1 MSSQAG
7 SPAIKA
13 TGQTT
18 FLGHPVGLYILF
30 FTEMWERFNYYGMRA
45 LLMLVMVN
53 FYRFEQGHASTIYK
67 WYTSLVYLTPL
78 LGGYLADRVL
88 GNKWA
93 VIIGATVM
101 AIGEFMLAFPAE
113 QVFFSGLLFMIVG
126 NGFFKPNMSTQ
137 VGRLYPQND
146 PRRDGA
152 YTIFY
157 MGINLGAFLAP
168 LVCGSLAAYFR
179 TPTSDNYQ
187 IGFAIAGVGMLLGLL
202 TYLLG
207 LPWIHELPQGQSEEP
222 KEQAPGTMRPP
233 LADEEGIPEGV
244 EDLRRAAEPA
254 TQGPRPALSEQEAA
268 RTPSVAP
275 WLTQLLPVLLLVLA
289 VLLSTGGLTLWW
301 LQHMSWDN
309 MLSMEVAAG
318 ATVFASWIAKQVQW
332 ALRDRVLSI
341 LIMGIPVVAFW
352 AAAEQAGNALNIWA
366 DKTTNRY
373 LLTQP
378 PTPEVYTG
386 PDQPRDMV
394 DPVPTTW
401 FQSINPLAIFV
412 LAPPFAF
419 LWTWLARRGW
429 NPSIPTKMAFG
440 VLTMGLATA
449 LMTWSANYENG
460 PTTVPFAGPL
470 PDGVVL
476 NDQNQLCKQEKDG
489 TKVPFHQGRLLYNAT
504 SHQFSMTGVLSDL
517 DRDDIVG
524 RTASSGYIE
533 ALKDLQKQ
541 SGEHNG
547 NGEVKLAVVP
557 PGFDLGYSGLNRPDK
572 EQHVK
577 VTFDPQQDLLATHEY
592 TLADKDIKAL
602 LVSGGDQA
610 FRSAMDKLYIE
621 SSQYR
626 VSSWWLFWFYVLTTV
641 GELCLSPIGLS
652 MVSKLAPARFAT
664 MLMGLWMLTS
674 FFGNFIAGALG
685 EQAEF
690 TDPITYF
697 LVITL
702 VLGGLSLLVFFGA
715 RLVTRLM
722 HGVE

>member
-7 SPAIKA
+7 SPAPNA
-13 TGQTT
+13 TGQRT

-30 FTEMWERFNYYGMRA
+30 LTEMWERFNYYGMRA

-53 FYRFEQGHASTIYK
+53 FYRFEQGHASFIYK

-101 AIGEFMLAFPAE
+101 AIGEFMLAFTPIE
-113 QVFFSGLLFMIVG
+113 IFFSGLIFMIVG

-137 VGRLYPQND
+137 VGRLYPQGD

-168 LVCGSLAAYFR
+168 LVCGTLAAQFK
-179 TPTSDNYQ
+179 TPTSENYQ

-202 TYLLG
+202 TYLIG
-207 LPWIHELPQGQSEEP
+207 LPWINELPQGQSEAP
-222 KEQAPGTMRPP
+222 KEQAAGTMRPP
-233 LADEEGIPEGV
+233 LADEEGIPEGA
-244 EDLRRAAEPA
+244 EDLRRAVEPPA
-254 TQGPRPALSEQEAA
+254 QGPRPALSEQEAA

-275 WLTQLLPVLLLVLA
+275 WLTQPLPVLLIVLS
-289 VLLSTGGLTLWW
+289 VLLATGGLTLWQ
-301 LQHMSWDN
+301 LQRMSFDN
-309 MLSMEVAAG
+309 MLIMVAAAG
-318 ATVFASWIAKQVQW
+318 ATVFASWIAKQVRW

-341 LIMGIPVVAFW
+341 LLMGIPVVAFW

-378 PTPEVYTG
+378 PSPPVYTG
-386 PDQPRDMV
+386 PDERLDVV

-429 NPSIPTKMAFG
+429 NPSIATKMAFG

-449 LMTWSANYENG
+449 LMTWSAAYENG
-460 PTTVPFAGPL
+460 PTTVPYAGPI
-470 PDGVVL
+470 PDGVVV
-476 NDQNQLCKQEKDG
+476 NDQNQLCKEEKEG
-489 TKVPFHQGRLLYNAT
+489 KKVPFHQGRLLYNAT
-504 SHQFSMTGVLSDL
+504 SHEFSLRGVLSDL

-524 RTASSGYIE
+524 RTATPAYTE
-533 ALKDLQKQ
+533 ALKDLKKQ
-541 SGEHNG
+541 SEEQKG
-547 NGEVKLAVVP
+547 NGEEKLAVVP
-557 PGFDLGYSGLNRPDK
+557 PGFDLGYSGLNRPDEK
-572 EQHVK
+572 QHVK
-577 VTFDPQQDLLATHEY
+577 VTFDSQQALLATHDY

-602 LVSGGDQA
+602 LVAGGDEA
-610 FRSAMDKLYIE
+610 FRSAMDKLYIQ
-621 SSQYR
+621 SSQHR
-626 VSSWWLFWFYVLTTV
+626 VSSWWLLWFYVLTTV

-652 MVSKLAPARFAT
+652 MVSKLAPARYAT

-690 TDPITYF
+690 TEPITYF

-702 VLGGLSLLVFFGA
+702 VLGGLALVVFVLA

>member
-1 MSSQAG
+1 
-7 SPAIKA
+7 
-13 TGQTT
+13 
-18 FLGHPVGLYILF
+18 
-30 FTEMWERFNYYGMRA
+30 
-45 LLMLVMVN
+45 
-53 FYRFEQGHASTIYK
+53 
-67 WYTSLVYLTPL
+67 
-78 LGGYLADRVL
+78 
-88 GNKWA
+88 
-93 VIIGATVM
+93 
-101 AIGEFMLAFPAE
+101 
-113 QVFFSGLLFMIVG
+113 
-126 NGFFKPNMSTQ
+126 
-137 VGRLYPQND
+137 
-146 PRRDGA
+146 
-152 YTIFY
+152 
-157 MGINLGAFLAP
+157 
-168 LVCGSLAAYFR
+168 
-179 TPTSDNYQ
+179 
-187 IGFAIAGVGMLLGLL
+187 
-202 TYLLG
+202 
-207 LPWIHELPQGQSEEP
+207 
-222 KEQAPGTMRPP
+222 MRPP
-233 LADEEGIPEGV
+233 LADEEGIPEGA

-254 TQGPRPALSEQEAA
+254 AQGPRPALSEQEAA

-275 WLTQLLPVLLLVLA
+275 WLTQPLPVLLLVLA
-289 VLLSTGGLTLWW
+289 VVLATAGPTLWW
-301 LQHMSWDN
+301 FKRMSWDN
-309 MLSMEVAAG
+309 MLSMGVAAG
-318 ATVFASWIAKQVQW
+318 ATVFAAWIAMQIRW

-378 PTPEVYTG
+378 PEPPVYTG
-386 PDQPRDMV
+386 PDQPIDMV

-449 LMTWSANYENG
+449 LMTWAAAAENG
-460 PTTVPFAGPL
+460 PTTVSFAGPL
-470 PDGVVL
+470 PEGVVV
-476 NDQNQLCKQEKDG
+476 NDQNQLCKKEKDG
-489 TKVPFHQGRLLYNAT
+489 TLVPFHQGRLLYDAT
-504 SHQFSMTGVLSDL
+504 SHQFSLRGVFSDL
-517 DRDDIVG
+517 ERDDIVG
-524 RTASSGYIE
+524 RTASPEYNE
-533 ALKDLQKQ
+533 ALKDLKKQ
-541 SGEHNG
+541 SEEQKG
-547 NGEVKLAVVP
+547 NAEEKLVVVP

-572 EQHVK
+572 DQHVK
-577 VTFDPQQDLLATHEY
+577 VTFDPQQGLLATHDY

-602 LVSGGDQA
+602 LVSGGDEK
-610 FRSAMDKLYIE
+610 FRGAMDKLYIE

-626 VSSWWLFWFYVLTTV
+626 VSSMWLLWFYVLTTV

-652 MVSKLAPARFAT
+652 MVSKLAPARYAT

-690 TDPITYF
+690 THPITYF

-702 VLGGLSLLVFFGA
+702 VLGGLSLVVFFGA

>member
-7 SPAIKA
+7 SLA
-13 TGQTT
+13 TNGKGQRT

-30 FTEMWERFNYYGMRA
+30 LTEMWERFNYYGMRA

-53 FYRFEQGHASTIYK
+53 FYRWDQGHASTIYK

-93 VIIGATVM
+93 VVIGATVM
-101 AIGEFMLAFPAE
+101 AMGEFMLAVPTVHIFY
-113 QVFFSGLLFMIVG
+113 SGLIFMIVG

-137 VGRLYPQND
+137 VGRLYPQGD

-168 LVCGSLAAYFR
+168 LVCGTLAAHFR
-179 TPTSDNYQ
+179 TATSDNYQ
-187 IGFAIAGVGMLLGLL
+187 IGFAIAGVGMLLGLV
-202 TYLLG
+202 TYLVG

-233 LADEEGIPEGV
+233 LADEEGIPEGA
-244 EDLRRAAEPA
+244 EDLRRAAEPTA
-254 TQGPRPALSEQEAA
+254 PGPRPALSEQEAA

-275 WLTQLLPVLLLVLA
+275 WLTQPLPVLLLVLA
-289 VLLSTGGLTLWW
+289 VALSTAGLTLWS
-301 LQHMSWDN
+301 LKRMSWDN

-318 ATVFASWIAKQVQW
+318 ATVFASWIAKQVNW

-373 LLTQP
+373 LLSQP

-429 NPSIPTKMAFG
+429 NPSIATKMAFG

-449 LMTWSANYENG
+449 LMTWAANCENG
-460 PTTVPFAGPL
+460 PTTVPYVGAL
-470 PDGVVL
+470 PEGVVV
-476 NDQNQLCKQEKDG
+476 NDQEQLCKKEKDG
-489 TKVPFHQGRLLYNAT
+489 KLTPFHQGRLLYSST
-504 SHQFSMTGVLSDL
+504 SHQFSLRGVLSDL
-517 DRDDIVG
+517 ERDDIVG
-524 RTASSGYIE
+524 RTASTEYIE
-533 ALKDLQKQ
+533 ALDDLKKQ
-541 SGEHNG
+541 SEEHQG
-547 NGEVKLAVVP
+547 NAEEKLVVVP
-557 PGFDLGYSGLNRPDK
+557 PGFDLGYSGLNRPDDK
-572 EQHVK
+572 QHVK
-577 VTFDPQQDLLATHEY
+577 VTFDPQQALLATHDY
-592 TLADKDIKAL
+592 VLADKDLKAL
-602 LVSGGDQA
+602 KVSGGNEA

-621 SSQYR
+621 SSKYR

-652 MVSKLAPARFAT
+652 MVSKLAPARYAT

-702 VLGGLSLLVFFGA
+702 VLGGLSLAVFVGA

>member
-7 SPAIKA
+7 SPAPNA
-13 TGQTT
+13 MGQRT

-30 FTEMWERFNYYGMRA
+30 FTEMWERFSYYGMRA

-53 FYRFEQGHASTIYK
+53 FYRWDQGNASTIYK

-78 LGGYLADRVL
+78 LGGYLADRLL

-101 AIGEFMLAFPAE
+101 AIGQFMLAFSPV
-113 QVFFSGLLFMIVG
+113 QIFYSGLVFMIVG

-137 VGRLYPQND
+137 VGRLYPQGD

-168 LVCGSLAAYFR
+168 LVCGSLAAYFK

-187 IGFAIAGVGMLLGLL
+187 IGFAIAGVGMVLGLL
-202 TYLLG
+202 TYLFG

-233 LADEEGIPEGV
+233 LADEEGIPEGA

-254 TQGPRPALSEQEAA
+254 TQGPRPALSEQEAG

-275 WLTQLLPVLLLVLA
+275 WLTQPLPVLLLVLA
-289 VLLSTGGLTLWW
+289 VLLATGGLTLWW
-301 LQHMSWDN
+301 LQRMSWDN

-318 ATVFASWIAKQVQW
+318 ATVFASWIAKQVNW

-341 LIMGIPVVAFW
+341 LLMGIPVVAFW

-373 LLTQP
+373 LIAQP
-378 PTPEVYTG
+378 PPPPVYTG
-386 PDQPRDMV
+386 PDERLDMV

-449 LMTWSANYENG
+449 LMTWAAARENG
-460 PTTVPFAGPL
+460 TTNVSYAGPL
-470 PDGVVL
+470 PDGVTL
-476 NDQNQLCKQEKDG
+476 NGQNQLCKKEKDG
-489 TKVPFHQGRLLYNAT
+489 TLTPFHQGRLWYGGDLPE
-504 SHQFSMTGVLSDL
+504 FSMRGVLSDL

-524 RTASSGYIE
+524 RTASPGYIE

-541 SGEHNG
+541 SEEHKG
-547 NGEVKLAVVP
+547 NAEVKLAVVP
-557 PGFDLGYSGLNRPDK
+557 PGFDLGYSGLNRPD
-572 EQHVK
+572 EAQHVK
-577 VTFDPQQDLLATHEY
+577 VTFDPQQALLATHDY

-602 LVSGGDQA
+602 LVSGGDEA
-610 FRSAMDKLYIE
+610 FRTAMDKLYIG

-652 MVSKLAPARFAT
+652 MVSKLAPARYAT

-690 TDPITYF
+690 TEPITYF
-697 LVITL
+697 LVITV
-702 VLGGLSLLVFFGA
+702 VLGALALIVFVLA